1 MGRKLRGGWMQAALA
16 VGAMAILSELA
27 GAAAPPREK
36 LNVVFILID
45 DLGWTDVGCFGSDL
59 YETPHVD
66 RLAREGV
73 RFTNAYSACTVC
85 SPTRAAVMT
94 GRYPA
99 RLHVTD
105 WIAGHDRPY
114 AKLRI
119 PDWTKHL
126 PLKEVTIA
134 EALKPAGYATGHV
147 GKWHLGNRGHW
158 PTDQGFDWNVAGY
171 EAGQPPS
178 YYWPYQRGG
187 RGIPTLELTPE
198 TEGWHLGNRL
208 ALEAANFIRANRD
221 RPFFLYLPTYEV
233 HTPIEPKKEYV
244 PKFEARV
251 KPGMKHT
258 NPRYAALVYGM
269 DAIVAKV
276 LQALDE
282 VGIAD
287 RTVVFFTS
295 DNGGLSHINGVKQGP
310 TDNTPLRAGKGS
322 AYEGGVRVPLVV
334 RWPGVVEPGTVCH
347 EPVLSIDYFPTI
359 LEMTGA
365 QGGAEPKAE
374 SDAQGKAEVDGE
386 SIVPLLKNPQATL
399 ARDAIYWHYPH
410 YHPGGATPYGA
421 IRAGDWKLIEFYED
435 MHVEL
440 YNLRED
446 LGEKNDL
453 ASKMPQKARQLRDR
467 LHTWRTAVGAQMPSA
482 NPAYDPEKDRPKRA
496 AKAKPPLSLKRIG
509 DAAEIGDFEL
519 LGSRGRSDAEPL
531 KKHFGIGGELTE
543 R

>member
-1 MGRKLRGGWMQAALA
+1 MHEQHCGGWMKAALA
-16 VGAMAILSELA
+16 IGTMAILCEVA
-27 GAAAPPREK
+27 GAATPPDQK

-66 RLAREGV
+66 RLAREGI

-126 PLKEVTIA
+126 PLEEVTVA

-147 GKWHLGNRGHW
+147 GKWHLGNRGYW
-158 PTDQGFDWNVAGY
+158 PTDQGFDVNVAGY

-198 TEGWHLGNRL
+198 TEGWHLGDRL
-208 ALEAANFIRANRD
+208 AEEAAKLIRAHRD

-233 HTPIEPKKEYV
+233 HMPIEPKKEYV

-258 NPRYAALVYGM
+258 NPRYAALVHGM
-269 DAIVAKV
+269 DAIVGKV
-276 LQALDE
+276 LRTLDE

-287 RTVVFFTS
+287 RTVVFFTG

-310 TDNTPLRAGKGS
+310 TDNWPLRAGKGS

-334 RWPGVVEPGTVCH
+334 RWPGVVRPGTVCQ
-347 EPVLSIDYFPTI
+347 EPVLSIDYFPTV
-359 LEMTGA
+359 LELTGG
-365 QGGAEPKAE
+365 QGRAKPKAE
-374 SDAQGKAEVDGE
+374 SDAQSKAEVDGR

-421 IRAGDWKLIEFYED
+421 VRAGDWKLVEFYED

-446 LGEKNDL
+446 AGEKNDM
-453 ASKMPQKARQLRDR
+453 AAKMPEKAGQLRDR
-467 LHTWRTAVGAQMPSA
+467 LHAWRTAVGAQMPTP
-482 NPAYDPEKDRPKRA
+482 NPAYDPAKDRPKRA
-496 AKAKPPLSLKRIG
+496 AKSKPPATK
-509 DAAEIGDFEL
+509 
-519 LGSRGRSDAEPL
+519 
-531 KKHFGIGGELTE
+531 
-543 R
+543 